1 MSSLQCHRQ
10 CEPRDRY
17 TTSDSRA
24 DIVVSESENGGTAE
38 LDVALAHPW
47 GQDVLPS
54 SANTDGAAARI
65 REEIKHKKY
74 SHEMLPGGYSPSLI
88 PLVMEHFGRWG
99 QEASDY
105 LNQLSRLSRDED
117 GRPNPSDFKT
127 HWRHRLSVQLQRCNA
142 RVIARKMARA
152 ASGRQSVQGLDTAQ
166 FLVH

>member
-1 MSSLQCHRQ
+1 MSSLQCHHQ

-24 DIVVSESENGGTAE
+24 DIVVFESESGGTAE
-38 LDVALAHPW
+38 LGVALAH
-47 GQDVLPS
+47 DVLPS
-54 SANTDGAAARI
+54 SANTDGTAARR

-74 SHEMLPGGYSPSLI
+74 SHEALPAGYSPFLLSWSTSGDC
-88 PLVMEHFGRWG
+88 MG

-127 HWRHRLSVQLQRCNA
+127 HWRRRLSVQLQKCNA
-142 RVIARKMARA
+142 RVILQ
-152 ASGRQSVQGLDTAQ
+152 GRWLEQRPDDSLFRDLTLPN
-166 FLVH
+166 F